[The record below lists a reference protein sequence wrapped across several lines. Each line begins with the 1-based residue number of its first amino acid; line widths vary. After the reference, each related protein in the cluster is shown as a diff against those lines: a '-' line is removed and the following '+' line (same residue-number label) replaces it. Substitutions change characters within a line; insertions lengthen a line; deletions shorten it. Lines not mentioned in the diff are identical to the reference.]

1 MHCLILYAIY
11 YIAVETLP
19 KEFRLSHGP
28 VMYGTFGVKG
38 EGIAISED
46 DMTWGSNV

>member
-1 MHCLILYAIY
+1 MRCLILYAIC

-28 VMYGTFGVKG
+28 VMYGTFGV
-38 EGIAISED
+38 GIAISED